1 LLLGTVPLWLL
12 LLTLLRRTRRR
23 LDRAAMDGWQFMTRS
38 LSVPPHSQ
46 ALTPC
51 QSASWINRIHA
62 RKTLPRRVVNAL
74 AARLRVMPAV
84 VLTGARQTAKS
95 TLVERLFQGG
105 RRYRTLDDFDV
116 LDAARRDPEALLGG
130 DPLTLDEVQREPG
143 LMSAVNGP
151 STATAVPGASCTTAR
166 PTCC

>member
-1 LLLGTVPLWLL
+1 
-12 LLTLLRRTRRR
+12 
-23 LDRAAMDGWQFMTRS
+23 MDGWQFMTRS

-51 QSASWINRIHA
+51 QSASSINSIHA
-62 RKTLPRRVVNAL
+62 GKTLPRRVVNAL

-84 VLTGARQTAKS
+84 VLSGARQTAKS
-95 TLVERLFQGG
+95 TLVERLVQGG

-130 DPLTLDEVQREPG
+130 
-143 LMSAVNGP
+143 
-151 STATAVPGASCTTAR
+151 
-166 PTCC
+166 